1 MLLQVKDLPE
11 NVPSHVPRALVF
23 ESELIEPVYIDN
35 PIKVYQRIIEQLP
48 PIFFQLDRTEIA
60 VDAGGWTIARAD
72 LQREVL
78 QNPDL
83 FRSTSETAIGV
94 DVWPQPLIPFT
105 LDPPDH
111 GKYRSILAP
120 IFSPRA
126 IQAMDD
132 RIRTVCNTLLDRIVP
147 AGESASFMD
156 DFARPY
162 PATVF
167 MAMMGMPLE
176 QQATFVEWEETLLS
190 GAEGTAL
197 EDIKG
202 AVQSIYDCMDGLI
215 EERKKQPRDDIIS
228 HLIRAEID
236 GKPIEKDDLLGTC
249 GLLFMAGL
257 DTVTAGLLH
266 IFYYLGINPDQK
278 QKLIDDPELVPS
290 AIEEL
295 LRYYSW
301 IISPRYVKRDV
312 EFHGISM
319 QAGDRII
326 LPFIYASHDPGVVG
340 DPDEV
345 DFHRGPNPHFAFGA
359 GVHRCAGSHL
369 ARRELRVALSA
380 WLEKAPDFHL
390 TDGYKVTYKLGN
402 FHPSDLHLKWTM
414 KE

>member
-167 MAMMGMPLE
+167 MPQSPVKAAE
-176 QQATFVEWEETLLS
+176 LS
-190 GAEGTAL
+190 FL
-197 EDIKG
+197 R
-202 AVQSIYDCMDGLI
+202 GL
-215 EERKKQPRDDIIS
+215 
-228 HLIRAEID
+228 
-236 GKPIEKDDLLGTC
+236 
-249 GLLFMAGL
+249 
-257 DTVTAGLLH
+257 
-266 IFYYLGINPDQK
+266 
-278 QKLIDDPELVPS
+278 
-290 AIEEL
+290 
-295 LRYYSW
+295 SW
-301 IISPRYVKRDV
+301 
-312 EFHGISM
+312 
-319 QAGDRII
+319 
-326 LPFIYASHDPGVVG
+326 
-340 DPDEV
+340 
-345 DFHRGPNPHFAFGA
+345 
-359 GVHRCAGSHL
+359 C
-369 ARRELRVALSA
+369 
-380 WLEKAPDFHL
+380 
-390 TDGYKVTYKLGN
+390 
-402 FHPSDLHLKWTM
+402 
-414 KE
+414 